1 MRVNRKG
8 DGDMVVYTA
17 FVPRTKLVKEVEVL
31 NCQEAEEEAPEF
43 ISRVKSKAK
52 VCEFIVMFP
61 TAEDSGQDMSY
72 SDKLCSHVTV
82 RGLEDIQ
89 DSMASARSDPN

>member
-31 NCQEAEEEAPEF
+31 NCQEPEGEAP
-43 ISRVKSKAK
+43 
-52 VCEFIVMFP
+52 
-61 TAEDSGQDMSY
+61 
-72 SDKLCSHVTV
+72 
-82 RGLEDIQ
+82 
-89 DSMASARSDPN
+89 